1 MKEYRILKQYLKEIG
16 RYPLLSPEE
25 EMELARRIQKGD
37 TKAKKT
43 LIESNL
49 RLVVKI
55 AIEMHQG
62 KMPLMD
68 IIQNGNLGLI
78 RAAEKFDPERNI
90 RFSSYAAYWI
100 KQSILRHFQEDG
112 HLENISARQQDKKR
126 AIRRFIE
133 DFFVRESRLPSASE
147 LARGMS
153 LSLFEAA
160 QELKNY
166 QPHLYEGPNYS
177 SLEDIA
183 DSEDIENTICHQC
196 LSEELDNL
204 LSAFDE
210 DSQKLLRLRYGFENE
225 ECATLSE
232 LAEKF
237 HITAEGIRQRENRLL
252 AALRDKN
259 PSLKY
264 YLA

>member
-1 MKEYRILKQYLKEIG
+1 MKEYRILHQYLKEIG
-16 RYPLLSPEE
+16 RFPLLSAEE
-25 EMELARRIQKGD
+25 EKDLAKRVLEGD
-37 TKAKKT
+37 TQAKKK

-62 KMPLMD
+62 RMPLMD

-78 RAAEKFDPERNI
+78 RAVEKFDYRRNI

-112 HLENISARQQDKKR
+112 HLENISARLQEKKR
-126 AIRRFIE
+126 QIRRFIE
-133 DFFVRESRLPSASE
+133 SFFVQESRLPSAQE
-147 LARGMS
+147 LSQAMS

-160 QELKNY
+160 QELKAY
-166 QPHLYEGPNYS
+166 QPQICEKPPSL
-177 SLEDIA
+177 LEDIP
-183 DSEDIENTICHQC
+183 DTTHIESLICDQC
-196 LSEELDNL
+196 LSEDLENTLQTLDEE
-204 LSAFDE
+204 SR
-210 DSQKLLRLRYGFENE
+210 KLLQWRYGFEGE

-232 LAEKF
+232 IAEKL
-237 HITAEGIRQRENRLL
+237 HITAEGVRQRENRLL
-252 AALRDKN
+252 ALLRDKN

>member
-1 MKEYRILKQYLKEIG
+1 MKEHHILKQYLKEIA
-16 RYPLLSPEE
+16 RYPLLSPEDE
-25 EMELARRIQKGD
+25 TELARRIQQGD
-37 TKAKKT
+37 MNAKKT

-55 AIEMHQG
+55 AIEMNRG
-62 KMPLMD
+62 KMSLMD

-100 KQSILRHFQEDG
+100 KQSILRHFQKDEN
-112 HLENISARQQDKKR
+112 LEKISARIQNKKR
-126 AIRRFIE
+126 NTRRFIE
-133 DFFVRESRLPSASE
+133 SFFVSQGHLPSASE
-147 LARGMS
+147 LAREMS
-153 LSLFEAA
+153 LSIFEAA

-166 QPHLYEGPNYS
+166 QPHLYEGPDS
-177 SLEDIA
+177 SLENIA
-183 DSEDIENTICHQC
+183 DPENIENTICNQLLAEEIENI
-196 LSEELDNL
+196 LSEFDN
-204 LSAFDE
+204 

-225 ECATLSE
+225 EGATLSE
-232 LAEKF
+232 LSQQF
-237 HITAEGIRQRENRLL
+237 HITIEGIRQRENRLL
-252 AALRDKN
+252 TTLRNKH